1 MNDEARI
8 VEILRLFGELEAINK
23 TYVSDLLGK
32 KTKDKDAKRSNRIQM
47 GG

>member
-23 TYVSDLLGK
+23 TYVSDLLILK
-32 KTKDKDAKRSNRIQM
+32 QRIKDAEGKN
-47 GG
+47 

>member
-23 TYVSDLLGK
+23 THVSDLLILK
-32 KTKDKDAKRSNRIQM
+32 QRIKDAEGKD
-47 GG
+47 